1 MSCSL
6 SHSINSVGGG
16 VGGLRKEEV
25 SPSAPPD
32 LIEPNWMERFWC
44 PAKSSAL
51 PPCTVTLF
59 RGNQRTLLLHLVIR
73 RRRLLGGCCT
83 ETVLI
88 AFHYLNWELMPGFEK
103 FIPISVY
110 YTLLTIFMDY
120 IILHAC
126 RDQLRGISGFIDTW
140 ELSTLEATHMLFMF
154 LLITKTNRYWQQW
167 KVVWICL
174 IHTNI
179 PLFHPINTKVQ
190 SSF

>member
-6 SHSINSVGGG
+6 SHSINSVGG
-16 VGGLRKEEV
+16 GGLRKEEV

-73 RRRLLGGCCT
+73 RRSLLGRCCT

-126 RDQLRGISGFIDTW
+126 RDQLRGISGWSILGNYLHWKPPTCNLCFYWLQKQKDTDNN
-140 ELSTLEATHMLFMF
+140 E
-154 LLITKTNRYWQQW
+154 K
-167 KVVWICL
+167 
-174 IHTNI
+174 
-179 PLFHPINTKVQ
+179 
-190 SSF
+190 SFEFV